1 MSSAA
6 LDSQSHNMPARVAR
20 CAGAA
25 GGSQPPHEDPS
36 KLPLQCESAQPG
48 AGRKRKGRGPA
59 RGIEIL
65 RRLVHGRIHVD
76 FDEEG
81 GTWKALGD
89 DGPLY
94 DSAVGILTRYY
105 CKPIYDSWAE
115 VPIEQ
120 RVQVLERLLDWFD
133 IDYHYQ
139 QGVYSDM
146 VQRDAMK
153 CYRDWKSDLHDHFK
167 KVGGVADPGAA
178 KQKVPKN
185 IRDRLHWELCCERF
199 SSEKFKRKSKTNSKN
214 RAEHSWE
221 SKHGR
226 ISYAQHRSKK
236 VDPETLEPISRIDN
250 WRDMHRDGRAWVNR
264 RAQETYHHLQERA
277 EQAAASSSGRVN
289 ERAIM
294 EETFGRRRGHM
305 TGVGPSLSRRAPTA
319 APQEP
324 VLLPW
329 GLDLQNA
336 RRDQLVSLVEHLIG
350 LLRQWA
356 PNVQIPQVFPRPSGG
371 PPSSSNSRNPNRFN
385 DGAEDFDLND

>member
-1 MSSAA
+1 MMDQPNTYCSKLVQKHSMYEILRKMQPHAESLRVETA
-6 LDSQSHNMPARVAR
+6 LNSQNHNMPARVAR

-25 GGSQPPHEDPS
+25 GGAQPPHEDPS

-65 RRLVHGRIHVD
+65 RRLVHGKIRVD

-81 GTWKALGD
+81 GTWKAIGD

-120 RVQVLERLLDWFD
+120 RVQVLERLL
-133 IDYHYQ
+133 
-139 QGVYSDM
+139 
-146 VQRDAMK
+146 
-153 CYRDWKSDLHDHFK
+153 
-167 KVGGVADPGAA
+167 
-178 KQKVPKN
+178 
-185 IRDRLHWELCCERF
+185 
-199 SSEKFKRKSKTNSKN
+199 RKSKTNSKN

-236 VDPETLEPISRIDN
+236 ANSSINIL
-250 WRDMHRDGRAWVNR
+250 
-264 RAQETYHHLQERA
+264 
-277 EQAAASSSGRVN
+277 QAAASTSGRVN

-319 APQEP
+319 GPQAP

-329 GLDLQNA
+329 GLDLQNVS
-336 RRDQLVSLVEHLIG
+336 RDQLVSLVQHLIG

-356 PNVQIPQVFPRPSGG
+356 PNVQIPQVFPGPSGG
-371 PPSSSNSRNPNRFN
+371 SNSRNPNRFN
-385 DGAEDFDLND
+385 DGAEDLDLND